1 MQTRKLG
8 GGNIFS
14 QEVGIYSHKRQ
25 PAQYRRIFIYC
36 KLQIRRCGY
45 ILIRNNLHK
54 LRNIHIMQDYTH
66 EFDVESLG
74 ENMFTNLL
82 EEGLCLRVCVQ
93 DEFIFPK
100 PIWHHGAMFVCH

>member
-1 MQTRKLG
+1 MIAVKIEETHLATFLAIDGGKKRERGSRKLG

-25 PAQYRRIFIYC
+25 HAQVAKYSYIARI
-36 KLQIRRCGY
+36 
-45 ILIRNNLHK
+45 
-54 LRNIHIMQDYTH
+54 YTH
-66 EFDVESLG
+66 ELDMESLG

-82 EEGLCLRVCVQ
+82 EEGLCLEVCVQ
-93 DEFIFPK
+93 DEFMFPK